1 MKIRTDFVA
10 NSSSSSFILARKG
23 ALTEQQKAA
32 IIAYVE
38 ENLLGQ
44 RVETLEQLREFADK
58 NGFSEDG
65 ELFREAMGIT
75 VSVENRMISVEE
87 QVLFLLLYAIM
98 AIGAA
103 SALSRRKKS

>member
-58 NGFSEDG
+58 TDSARMESSSGKPGNIW
-65 ELFREAMGIT
+65 RKAM
-75 VSVENRMISVEE
+75 S
-87 QVLFLLLYAIM
+87 
-98 AIGAA
+98 
-103 SALSRRKKS
+103 

>member
-44 RVETLEQLREFADK
+44 RVEKGYFISGDTIDFECMFGEEYVDVLHGIWKVLEK
-58 NGFSEDG
+58 NGDG
-65 ELFREAMGIT
+65 NFVGIDVDLT
-75 VSVENRMISVEE
+75 
-87 QVLFLLLYAIM
+87 Y
-98 AIGAA
+98 
-103 SALSRRKKS
+103 